1 MLSTQTKGGVG
12 TGAQKYTSA
21 MADSKTA
28 TDKIHW
34 AHDSKNKP
42 SGPGPRGV
50 WESIFHL
57 FRSSA
62 SGKYNLDIKHVLAF
76 PKNCNL

>member
-28 TDKIHW
+28 TDKIH
-34 AHDSKNKP
+34 
-42 SGPGPRGV
+42 
-50 WESIFHL
+50 
-57 FRSSA
+57 
-62 SGKYNLDIKHVLAF
+62 
-76 PKNCNL
+76 